1 MQRRPGVSLAL
12 KAKGEFTAISGVVL
26 LFGRSTSMT
35 CEFRDAVNRLAP
47 LVLSSLLQAAKSAG
61 PNFVASRHVKVT
73 RNQLLAQHVALSSG

>member
-1 MQRRPGVSLAL
+1 
-12 KAKGEFTAISGVVL
+12 
-26 LFGRSTSMT
+26 MT

-73 RNQLLAQHVALSSG
+73 RNQLLAQHADPNQQALFAHIPETEAVPKSNHGPRLRFS